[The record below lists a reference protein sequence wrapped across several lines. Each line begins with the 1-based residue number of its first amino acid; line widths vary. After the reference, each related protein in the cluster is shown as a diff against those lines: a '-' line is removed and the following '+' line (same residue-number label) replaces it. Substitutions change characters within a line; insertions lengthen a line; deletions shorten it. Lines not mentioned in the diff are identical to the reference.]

1 MNPLKMYFLLKM
13 GIFHC
18 YVSLPER
25 TVSGHRK
32 SKVFGF
38 YQKEPKALSESLV
51 FFHIC
56 SPCKKKNISI
66 FQWKIAFYFKKVTVK
81 LTLVFPQ
88 KKNNQHHGTAGK
100 KVGGLHSLQQQAEP
114 SRLPSSCLSGCSCK
128 AKMRNLKMRL
138 GPKKVGKKNLRFP
151 GDSAFVTFLGWWKL
165 TLLERWI
172 VTSN

>member
-88 KKNNQHHGTAGK
+88 KKITNTTGQREKKSGAFTHFNNK
-100 KVGGLHSLQQQAEP
+100 P
-114 SRLPSSCLSGCSCK
+114 SR
-128 AKMRNLKMRL
+128 A
-138 GPKKVGKKNLRFP
+138 
-151 GDSAFVTFLGWWKL
+151 AFLQAAFQDAPARRRC
-165 TLLERWI
+165 EI
-172 VTSN
+172 